1 MKKTTML
8 ALTSLALT
16 AVFSLTACGNTAAS
30 TAPAASTVSAGS
42 AAPQAAAAGTPA
54 GTVLLSVNPEIEME
68 YDDAGQVL
76 ALNALNGD
84 GSAVLEGYT
93 GYEGKPCTGVV
104 SELVSRIN
112 QDGYFEKTIAGQEK
126 NIVLRLEH
134 GSSIPDEEFMNNLAD
149 AARATV
155 EAEQIGSRTVA
166 LDEDDLDD
174 THPGKDYINAQAAE
188 DLLAAQL
195 GRDDL
200 QFVEREYDLDD
211 GDYEVAFVLDGVEY
225 EYEVDAVTGKV
236 TEMDVDGVDHDDLYD
251 DDVYDDDIYD
261 DDHDDLYDD
270 DIYDDDLYD
279 DDHDDLYDDD
289 IYDDDLYD
297 DDHDDLYDDDI
308 YDDYDDL
315 YDDDVY
321 DDYDDDLYDDD
332 DHDDDFDDD
341 DDHDDNDD
349 DDDDDDDWDD

>member
-8 ALTSLALT
+8 FLTTLALT
-16 AVFSLTACGNTAAS
+16 AVFSLTACDNTAAPAAS
-30 TAPAASTVSAGS
+30 TAPDASAAASQT
-42 AAPQAAAAGTPA
+42 AAAGTPT

-68 YDDAGQVL
+68 YDEAGQVL

-134 GSSIPDEEFMNNLAD
+134 GSSIPDEEFMNDLAD

-236 TEMDVDGVDHDDLYD
+236 IEMDVDSVDRDDDIYDDDHDDDLYD
-251 DDVYDDDIYD
+251 DDVYDDDIN
-261 DDHDDLYDD
+261 DDLYDD
-270 DIYDDDLYD
+270 DIYDDDD
-279 DDHDDLYDDD
+279 S
-289 IYDDDLYD
+289 
-297 DDHDDLYDDDI
+297 
-308 YDDYDDL
+308 
-315 YDDDVY
+315 
-321 DDYDDDLYDDD
+321 
-332 DHDDDFDDD
+332 
-341 DDHDDNDD
+341 
-349 DDDDDDDWDD
+349 DDDDDWDD

>member
-1 MKKTTML
+1 MKKTAML
-8 ALTSLALT
+8 SLTTLALT
-16 AVFSLTACGNTAAS
+16 AVFSLTACGNS
-30 TAPAASTVSAGS
+30 DVPAASTMSADS
-42 AAPQAAAAGTPA
+42 AVPQAAAAGTPA

-68 YDDAGQVL
+68 YDEAGQVL

-84 GSAVLEGYT
+84 GSAVLKGYT

-134 GSSIPDEEFMNNLAD
+134 GSSVPDEEFMNNLAN

-174 THPGKDYINAQAAE
+174 THPDKDYINAQAAE

-236 TEMDVDGVDHDDLYD
+236 TEMDVDAVDDDDIYDDHDDDVYDDDIYDDYD

-261 DDHDDLYDD
+261 DYDD
-270 DIYDDDLYD
+270 DV
-279 DDHDDLYDDD
+279 
-289 IYDDDLYD
+289 
-297 DDHDDLYDDDI
+297 YDDDI
-308 YDDYDDL
+308 YDDYDDDV

-321 DDYDDDLYDDD
+321 DD
-332 DHDDDFDDD
+332 DDF
-341 DDHDDNDD
+341 D

>member
-1 MKKTTML
+1 
-8 ALTSLALT
+8 
-16 AVFSLTACGNTAAS
+16 
-30 TAPAASTVSAGS
+30 
-42 AAPQAAAAGTPA
+42 
-54 GTVLLSVNPEIEME
+54 
-68 YDDAGQVL
+68 
-76 ALNALNGD
+76 
-84 GSAVLEGYT
+84 
-93 GYEGKPCTGVV
+93 
-104 SELVSRIN
+104 
-112 QDGYFEKTIAGQEK
+112 
-126 NIVLRLEH
+126 
-134 GSSIPDEEFMNNLAD
+134 MNNLAD

-251 DDVYDDDIYD
+251 DD
-261 DDHDDLYDD
+261 
-270 DIYDDDLYD
+270 IYDDDLYD

-289 IYDDDLYD
+289 HDDLYD

>member
-16 AVFSLTACGNTAAS
+16 AVFSLTACGNT
-30 TAPAASTVSAGS
+30 AASTVSAGS

-155 EAEQIGSRTVA
+155 EADRKSV
-166 LDEDDLDD
+166 
-174 THPGKDYINAQAAE
+174 
-188 DLLAAQL
+188 
-195 GRDDL
+195 
-200 QFVEREYDLDD
+200 V
-211 GDYEVAFVLDGVEY
+211 
-225 EYEVDAVTGKV
+225 
-236 TEMDVDGVDHDDLYD
+236 
-251 DDVYDDDIYD
+251 
-261 DDHDDLYDD
+261 
-270 DIYDDDLYD
+270 
-279 DDHDDLYDDD
+279 
-289 IYDDDLYD
+289 
-297 DDHDDLYDDDI
+297 
-308 YDDYDDL
+308 
-315 YDDDVY
+315 
-321 DDYDDDLYDDD
+321 
-332 DHDDDFDDD
+332 
-341 DDHDDNDD
+341 
-349 DDDDDDDWDD
+349 

>member
-174 THPGKDYINAQAAE
+174 THPGQGLHQRPGSRGPAGRAAGP
-188 DLLAAQL
+188 
-195 GRDDL
+195 GRP
-200 QFVEREYDLDD
+200 
-211 GDYEVAFVLDGVEY
+211 
-225 EYEVDAVTGKV
+225 AVCGA
-236 TEMDVDGVDHDDLYD
+236 GIRPGRRRL
-251 DDVYDDDIYD
+251 
-261 DDHDDLYDD
+261 
-270 DIYDDDLYD
+270 
-279 DDHDDLYDDD
+279 
-289 IYDDDLYD
+289 
-297 DDHDDLYDDDI
+297 
-308 YDDYDDL
+308 
-315 YDDDVY
+315 
-321 DDYDDDLYDDD
+321 
-332 DHDDDFDDD
+332 
-341 DDHDDNDD
+341 
-349 DDDDDDDWDD
+349 

>member
-84 GSAVLEGYT
+84 GNAVLEGYT

-251 DDVYDDDIYD
+251 DDIYD

-270 DIYDDDLYD
+270 DV
-279 DDHDDLYDDD
+279 YDDD

-297 DDHDDLYDDDI
+297 DHDDLYDDDI
-308 YDDYDDL
+308 YDDL

>member
-8 ALTSLALT
+8 SLTTLALT

-30 TAPAASTVSAGS
+30 NAPAASTVSAGS
-42 AAPQAAAAGTPA
+42 AAPQAAAAVTPA

-134 GSSIPDEEFMNNLAD
+134 GSSVPDEQFMNDLAN
-149 AARATV
+149 AARTTV

-166 LDEDDLDD
+166 LDQDDLDD

-188 DLLAAQL
+188 SLLAAQL

-236 TEMDVDGVDHDDLYD
+236 TEMDVDVQND
-251 DDVYDDDIYD
+251 DDR
-261 DDHDDLYDD
+261 
-270 DIYDDDLYD
+270 
-279 DDHDDLYDDD
+279 
-289 IYDDDLYD
+289 
-297 DDHDDLYDDDI
+297 
-308 YDDYDDL
+308 
-315 YDDDVY
+315 DDVY
-321 DDYDDDLYDDD
+321 DDYDDVNDRNDDADDLYDDYDDVDDRNDDADDVYDDYDDVDDRNDDADDLYD
-332 DHDDDFDDD
+332 DHDDD
-341 DDHDDNDD
+341 DDNDD
-349 DDDDDDDWDD
+349 DNDDNDDDGDDDWDD

>member
-251 DDVYDDDIYD
+251 DDI
-261 DDHDDLYDD
+261 
-270 DIYDDDLYD
+270 YD

-341 DDHDDNDD
+341 DEHDDNDD

>member
-188 DLLAAQL
+188 DLLVAQL

-251 DDVYDDDIYD
+251 DDI
-261 DDHDDLYDD
+261 
-270 DIYDDDLYD
+270 YD

-349 DDDDDDDWDD
+349 DDDDWDD

>member
-8 ALTSLALT
+8 SLTTLALT

-30 TAPAASTVSAGS
+30 NAPAASTVSAGS
-42 AAPQAAAAGTPA
+42 AAPQAAAAVTPA

-134 GSSIPDEEFMNNLAD
+134 GSSVPDEQFMNDLAN
-149 AARATV
+149 AARTTV

-166 LDEDDLDD
+166 LDQDDLDD
-174 THPGKDYINAQAAE
+174 SHPG
-188 DLLAAQL
+188 
-195 GRDDL
+195 
-200 QFVEREYDLDD
+200 
-211 GDYEVAFVLDGVEY
+211 
-225 EYEVDAVTGKV
+225 
-236 TEMDVDGVDHDDLYD
+236 
-251 DDVYDDDIYD
+251 
-261 DDHDDLYDD
+261 
-270 DIYDDDLYD
+270 
-279 DDHDDLYDDD
+279 
-289 IYDDDLYD
+289 
-297 DDHDDLYDDDI
+297 
-308 YDDYDDL
+308 
-315 YDDDVY
+315 
-321 DDYDDDLYDDD
+321 
-332 DHDDDFDDD
+332 
-341 DDHDDNDD
+341 
-349 DDDDDDDWDD
+349 

>member
-134 GSSIPDEEFMNNLAD
+134 GSSVPDEEFMNNLAD

-270 DIYDDDLYD
+270 DLYD
-279 DDHDDLYDDD
+279 DDH
-289 IYDDDLYD
+289 DDLYD

>member
-270 DIYDDDLYD
+270 DLYD
-279 DDHDDLYDDD
+279 DDH
-289 IYDDDLYD
+289 DDLYD

>member
-8 ALTSLALT
+8 SLTTLALT

-30 TAPAASTVSAGS
+30 NAPAASTVSAGS
-42 AAPQAAAAGTPA
+42 AAPQAAAAVTPA

-134 GSSIPDEEFMNNLAD
+134 GSSVPDEQFMNDLAN
-149 AARATV
+149 AARTTV

-166 LDEDDLDD
+166 LDQDDLDD

-188 DLLAAQL
+188 SLLAAQL

-236 TEMDVDGVDHDDLYD
+236 TEMDVDGVDHDDDLYDDDVYDDDVYDDLYDDDVYDDHDDLYDDDVYDDDVYDDLYDDDLYDDDIYDDLYD

-261 DDHDDLYDD
+261 DYDD
-270 DIYDDDLYD
+270 I
-279 DDHDDLYDDD
+279 
-289 IYDDDLYD
+289 
-297 DDHDDLYDDDI
+297 YDDDI
-308 YDDYDDL
+308 YDDYDD
-315 YDDDVY
+315 DR
-321 DDYDDDLYDDD
+321 
-332 DHDDDFDDD
+332 DDDFDDD
-341 DDHDDNDD
+341 DDDDH